1 MKQIHIGIAEYA
13 VTRCPHRLTT
23 LGLGSCVGVTLWD
36 RVVCVAGMA
45 HIMLPDSTSFKTAS
59 KPAKFADLGIPL
71 LVKDME
77 RLGAK
82 TIRMEAKMA
91 GGAQMFFGS
100 SDSPV
105 MNIGARNVEAVKA
118 ILARFGIRVAA
129 EDTGGSVGRTIV
141 LDSVSGELSIRSL
154 GRGIKVI

>member
-1 MKQIHIGIAEYA
+1 M
-13 VTRCPHRLTT
+13 
-23 LGLGSCVGVTLWD
+23 GVTLCD
-36 RVVCVAGMA
+36 RMACVAGLA
-45 HIMLPDSTSFKTAS
+45 HIMLPDSSYFKPAS

-82 TIRMEAKMA
+82 AIRMEAKLA
-91 GGAQMFFGS
+91 GGAQMFFGHNG
-100 SDSPV
+100 SPL

-118 ILARFGIRVAA
+118 VLARFGIRVAA
-129 EDTGGSVGRTIV
+129 EDTGGSLGRTIV